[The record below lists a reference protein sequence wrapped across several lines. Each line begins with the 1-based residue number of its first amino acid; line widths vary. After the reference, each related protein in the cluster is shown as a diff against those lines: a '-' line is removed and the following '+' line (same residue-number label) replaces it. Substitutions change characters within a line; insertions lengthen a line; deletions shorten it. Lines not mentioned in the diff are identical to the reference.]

1 MPLRAFLLLRVALTL
16 LLCVS
21 GRLHGQTPAT
31 TDAWPQRG
39 WLFLALGKGSI
50 ENSIAGSYGG
60 SYAPGPLI
68 FTLRNSG
75 AEQIFGDG
83 VEETAFLIGVRSTGP
98 RSFVS
103 AQLGPS
109 AVDRF
114 HTCDCSGNDWTGPKH
129 TGLAF
134 DVAVQ
139 GNWVIPGIGFDMFGN
154 LFPSSHRYA
163 AVAVMVQLGWF
174 GE

>member
-1 MPLRAFLLLRVALTL
+1 MLPRGFFPVRFALAL
-16 LLCVS
+16 VLCLS
-21 GRLHGQTPAT
+21 GRLYGQTGG
-31 TDAWPQRG
+31 WPQRA
-39 WLFLALGKGSI
+39 WIFLAIGRGSI

-60 SYAPGPLI
+60 SYSPGPLI

-75 AEQIFGDG
+75 AEQIIGDG
-83 VEETAFLIGVRSTGP
+83 VEETAFLVGVRSTGP
-98 RSFVS
+98 RGFVS

-109 AVDRF
+109 AVHRF
-114 HTCDCSGNDWTGPKH
+114 HTCDCSGNDRTGPKH

-139 GNWVIPGIGFDMFGN
+139 GNWVIPGIGFDAFGD
-154 LFPSSHRYA
+154 LAPSSHRYA
-163 AVAVMVQLGWF
+163 ALAVMVQLGWF